1 MSLLVGI
8 IMGSLTDEPLVVET
22 QKVLDDM
29 GIEYESKV
37 ISAHRRPD
45 ALSEYAR
52 AASGRGIEVLIGVA
66 GAAAALP
73 GALASLS
80 DLPVIGVPAP
90 SSDLK
95 GIDALLAI
103 AQMPPGIPVATVA
116 ISSMGAR
123 NAGYLAARILGI
135 KHESIRESYGTY
147 RAGLAAG

>member
-52 AASGRGIEVLIGVA
+52 AASGRGIVR
-66 GAAAALP
+66 
-73 GALASLS
+73 S
-80 DLPVIGVPAP
+80 PAP
-90 SSDLK
+90 MWLF
-95 GIDALLAI
+95 
-103 AQMPPGIPVATVA
+103 
-116 ISSMGAR
+116 
-123 NAGYLAARILGI
+123 
-135 KHESIRESYGTY
+135 
-147 RAGLAAG
+147 